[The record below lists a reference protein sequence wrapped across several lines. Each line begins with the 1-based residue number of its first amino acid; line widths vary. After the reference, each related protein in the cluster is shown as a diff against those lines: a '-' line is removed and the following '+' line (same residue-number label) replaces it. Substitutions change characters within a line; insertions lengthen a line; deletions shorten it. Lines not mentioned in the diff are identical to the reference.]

1 MLPPKINLHLKLISA
16 DIGMG
21 FGIEKYKTQSI
32 TYDIQYMKENN
43 GIPDCRKG
51 TSQ

>member
-1 MLPPKINLHLKLISA
+1 
-16 DIGMG
+16 MG

-32 TYDIQYMKENN
+32 TYDIQYIKENN